1 MFALTIDHPI
11 SQGWFS
17 PITQTIAQIELP
29 STVPSTVSM
38 SREMVPPPYRY
49 MPGNALTTTEQ
60 QNSIDALG
68 WSKVE
73 ALETLLRLHTFADD
87 WDHTGME
94 AYDDL

>member
-1 MFALTIDHPI
+1 MFALTIDYPI
-11 SQGWFS
+11 FRDWFP
-17 PITQTIAQIELP
+17 PITQTITQIELR
-29 STVPSTVSM
+29 STIPVTPEMM
-38 SREMVPPPYRY
+38 SPPYRY

-60 QNSIDALG
+60 QNSIDTLG
-68 WSKVE
+68 WSTAE